1 MEPLSRM
8 LKLYHP
14 TLEIEPAQKD
24 RFEAY
29 IRGVVFVQYYN
40 FEFSSDAIIT
50 GTQLN
55 LTVSRSTVKY
65 NI

>member
-1 MEPLSRM
+1 MKPLSRM

-29 IRGVVFVQYYN
+29 ICGEVFVHYYH
-40 FEFSSDAIIT
+40 FEFSSDTVIT

-55 LTVSRSTVKY
+55 LTLLSPILKY
-65 NI
+65 SI

>member
-1 MEPLSRM
+1 M

-29 IRGVVFVQYYN
+29 IRGEVFVHYYN
-40 FEFSSDAIIT
+40 FEFSSDTIIT

-55 LTVSRSTVKY
+55 LSISNPTVKY
-65 NI
+65 SI